1 MKLMVMCVF
10 LKIAY
15 KQKHQ
20 AARGFSDY
28 AHMKEPPEVRHALE
42 VMKHQSNV
50 RKPFP

>member
-42 VMKHQSNV
+42 VTKHQSNV